1 MKSGEGMSRQLNLKS
16 TLYLFVF
23 DLLLVGLS
31 LLLSSRLRLLLPL
44 GKDAIPIAWDVP
56 LSVYLLGITVWA
68 ITFAAFSIYSLRP
81 VLSPALELFRII
93 EATLFAWL
101 ALAGIL
107 YFTYRMLSRL
117 QYLYFLAF
125 YLLIICTQR
134 LVLRAGRQLRGKYRI
149 QSRHV
154 LIVGTGEIA
163 QEIAQMVE
171 KHQWMGLELT
181 GFVTDNPMECDGNL
195 RVLGPLEET
204 PALIQRYDVHEVVI
218 ALSRQDSENIR
229 DFVHQLQSLPVNIRL
244 VPDYF
249 DMAFL
254 RVNIENFSGLPL
266 LSLKEPVLD
275 PFQRSVKRVFDI
287 TMTLLLLIPA
297 LPLMGI
303 LAVLIRRDS
312 PGPALF
318 KQPRI
323 GEGGRQFTMYKFRSM
338 RLGAEAQQEQV
349 TRLDDQGQAIY
360 KTEDDP
366 RITRIGHW
374 LRRTS
379 LDEIPQLFNIL
390 RGEMSLVGPRP
401 EMPWLVEKY
410 EPWQRKRFEV
420 PQGLTGWWQ
429 VNGRADKPMYL
440 NTEDD
445 LYYIRNYSVWM
456 DIKILW
462 MTVQS
467 VVMRRGAY

>member
-1 MKSGEGMSRQLNLKS
+1 MSRRLNLKS

-23 DLLLVGLS
+23 DLLLVGLA
-31 LLLSSRLRLLLPL
+31 LLLSSRLRVVLPF
-44 GKDAIPIAWDVP
+44 GKNSPPGTWDVP
-56 LSVYLLGITVWA
+56 ISVYVLGIAVWA

-81 VLSPALELFRII
+81 VLSPAIEVFRII
-93 EATLFAWL
+93 EATTFAWL
-101 ALAGIL
+101 TLAGLL

-125 YLLIICTQR
+125 YLMIICTQR
-134 LVLRAGRQLRGKYRI
+134 LALRGVARLRGKYRTDA
-149 QSRHV
+149 RHV
-154 LIVGTGEIA
+154 LIVGTGDIA

-181 GFVTDNPMECDGNL
+181 GFVDDNHTDSDDSL
-195 RVLGPLEET
+195 RILGKLDDT
-204 PALIQRYDVHEVVI
+204 PALIQQCDIHEVVI
-218 ALSRQDSENIR
+218 ALSRQDSEHIR
-229 DFVHQLQSLPVNIRL
+229 GFVHQLQTLPVNIRL

-254 RVNIENFSGLPL
+254 RVNIESFSGLPL

-287 TMTLLLLIPA
+287 TLSLLGLIPA

-303 LAVLIRRDS
+303 MALLIRHDS

-323 GEGGRQFTMYKFRSM
+323 GEGGHQFTMYKFRTM
-338 RLGAEAQQEQV
+338 RLGAEAQQDQV
-349 TRLDDQGQAIY
+349 TKLDDQGQVIY
-360 KTEDDP
+360 KNEDDP
-366 RITRIGHW
+366 RVTRIGHW

-462 MTVQS
+462 MTFQS